1 MAKKA
6 KSKKLELNLYT
17 KIAIAIIVLLAI
29 AVVMTGTPQVAKFL
43 GPNLAK
49 KGTAQKEAGGGELL
63 GPRDQQQKSLQTIN
77 QSLNYSACSDTD
89 GGYNLAVKGT
99 CFDGTRNMT
108 DYCISDTALIE
119 TYCARVYNN
128 TMCVSVNTTCPAG
141 QICFGGR
148 CRSDIV

>member
-29 AVVMTGTPQVAKFL
+29 VVVMTGTPQVAKFL
-43 GPNLAK
+43 GPSLEK
-49 KGTAQKEAGGGELL
+49 KPGATLIKTGV
-63 GPRDQQQKSLQTIN
+63 IN